1 MNKNIFILAAFA
13 VLSVSCD
20 KEKANELT
28 TASGLQASKF
38 EMTMDDGRTTHL
50 YTIKNANGM
59 EVCVTNIGGRI
70 VSIWVPDK
78 SGNFRDVVL
87 GFDNIQPYIPVK
99 TNFGAI
105 IGRYGNRIADGKIT
119 LSNRATYNLKRNDGN
134 NILHGGLHGFHTRY
148 FDIEQPDSL
157 TLICRYLSKNNEE
170 GFPGDMLV
178 TVTYSLSGD
187 NALHIDYEANANQ
200 STVVNL
206 TNHSYFN
213 LSGDPNNTILDHLLF
228 VDADS
233 YTPTDDELIP
243 TGLIAKVNGTPLD
256 FTTPKA
262 IGAQI
267 NDSTFKDIKFGKGYD
282 HNFVLNNPGNMNRL
296 AAKLVS
302 PTTGITLEVYTTE
315 PGLQVYTG
323 NFLDGTDI
331 GKKSI
336 AYNYRTAICLET
348 QHFPNSPN
356 IPSFPTTELFPD
368 SIYQTH
374 TIYKFSNAKTPQPP
388 KWGIF
393 THLYDFEF
401 SSV

>member
-1 MNKNIFILAAFA
+1 MKKNIFILVAFA
-13 VLSVSCD
+13 ILSVSCGK
-20 KEKANELT
+20 KETAELT
-28 TASGLQASKF
+28 TASGLLASRF
-38 EMTMDDGRTTHL
+38 ETTLDGGQTTHL

-70 VSIWVPDK
+70 VSVWVPDK

-87 GFDNIQPYIPVK
+87 GFDNIQPYIPIK

-105 IGRYGNRIADGKIT
+105 IGRYGNRIAGGKMT
-119 LSNRATYNLKRNDGN
+119 LSNRATYRLKQNDGKN
-134 NILHGGLHGFHTRY
+134 TLHGGVRGFHTRY
-148 FDIEQPDSL
+148 FDIEQPDSA
-157 TLICRYLSKNNEE
+157 TLICQYLSKNNEE

-178 TVTYSLSGD
+178 TVTYSLSND
-187 NALHIDYEANANQ
+187 NALHINYEAEANQ

-213 LSGDPNNTILDHLLF
+213 LSGDPNSTILDHLLF

-233 YTPTDDELIP
+233 YTPTNDELIP
-243 TGLIAKVNGTPLD
+243 TGVIAKVKGTPMD
-256 FTTPKA
+256 FTAPKA
-262 IGAQI
+262 VGTHI
-267 NDSTFKDIKFGKGYD
+267 NDTTFEAVKFGNGYD
-282 HNFVLNNPGNMNRL
+282 HNYVLNKPGDMNRL

-302 PTTGITLEVYTTE
+302 PVTGIALEVYTTE

-323 NFLDGTDI
+323 NFLDGTDT
-331 GKKSI
+331 GKKGI

-368 SIYQTH
+368 SIYQTQ
-374 TIYKFSNAKTPQPP
+374 TTYKFKNLKN
-388 KWGIF
+388 
-393 THLYDFEF
+393 
-401 SSV
+401 